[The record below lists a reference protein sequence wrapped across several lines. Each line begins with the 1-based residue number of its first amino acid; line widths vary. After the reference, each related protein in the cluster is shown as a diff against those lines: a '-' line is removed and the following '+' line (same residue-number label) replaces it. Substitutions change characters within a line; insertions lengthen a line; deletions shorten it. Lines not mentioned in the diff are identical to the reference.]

1 MQFSVH
7 VRCDLAPILQVGLP
21 MANEMPY
28 LHIINSLNWLKLRN
42 TEIVSVNI
50 ANRGCANVAG
60 SLVDEER
67 EGLSLYIGVLYY
79 LIFPS
84 NCQVSFFVKL
94 FLCSANFC
102 KLLFRLLSMKALMFL
117 CQYRRL
123 CKC

>member
-42 TEIVSVNI
+42 TEIVSVHI
-50 ANRGCANVAG
+50 VNRGCANVAG
-60 SLVDEER
+60 SLVDE
-67 EGLSLYIGVLYY
+67 GLSLYIGILYY

-84 NCQVSFFVKL
+84 NCQVSFVEFFSCL
-94 FLCSANFC
+94 ASFC
-102 KLLFRLLSMKALMFL
+102 VLLFQLLSMKALMFL